1 MNKSI
6 FQAKVDKGHKPAKK
20 TVLVVD
26 DESDIVD
33 TIKLWL
39 QKRNFTVY
47 GFADPM
53 LALEHFKKNS
63 NRVDLV
69 LSDIRMPQMN
79 GYEFVNKI
87 KILQPKV
94 KVILMSAFEI
104 KELEFSRVFPSNKV
118 DNLISKPIS
127 MKKLTE
133 RIKIHL
139 GD

>member
-1 MNKSI
+1 MNHTP
-6 FQAKVDKGHKPAKK
+6 FQPKVDERRKSAKK
-20 TVLVVD
+20 NVLVVD
-26 DESDIVD
+26 DEADIVD

-39 QKRNFTVY
+39 QKHNFIVY
-47 GFADPM
+47 GFIDPM
-53 LALEHFKKNS
+53 LALEHFRKNS
-63 NRVDLV
+63 NKVDLV

-87 KILQPKV
+87 KALQPKV

-104 KELEFSRVFPSNKV
+104 NELEFSRVFPSNKV
-118 DNLISKPIS
+118 DNIISKPVS
-127 MKKLTE
+127 MKRLTE

>member
-1 MNKSI
+1 MDKSPI
-6 FQAKVDKGHKPAKK
+6 QTKVDKRHKPAKR

-33 TIKLWL
+33 TITLWL
-39 QKRNFTVY
+39 QKHNFTVY
-47 GFADPM
+47 GFADPI
-53 LALEHFKKNS
+53 LALEHFKRNS

-79 GYEFVNKI
+79 GYEFINKI
-87 KILQPKV
+87 KAFQPKV

-104 KELEFSRVFPSNKV
+104 NEMEFSRVLPSNKA